1 MFGLFANNWIE
12 EEDIVVPAPQ
22 EEAAEQESEPFD
34 KYPLDYTLKNANGI
48 IEDLSNDV
56 FVTTQ
61 KMRYANEQFTS
72 LQQDIVE
79 LQGEMDVLEHGFS
92 SITEAADKFDGVE
105 EEIDRSVAGA
115 QNQIK
120 ILKEDSNSVQESFKN
135 MASTFDVLKEALDRI
150 KSCTVGISEVA
161 DQTDLLSLNASIE
174 AARAGEQGKGFAV
187 VANQI
192 QKLAEQSNESA
203 QKVSEIIAN
212 LLKDSEKTVA
222 VMDEVQV
229 IVDEQQE
236 KLNQTKREFSNVQS
250 GINSSREE
258 TSSIK
263 DDTNVCD
270 DARVKVVDVIS
281 NLSAISEEN
290 AAATQQ
296 TTASMQ
302 ELNATIN
309 LLAESANKFTELS
322 DELENEIKFFR
333 M

>member
-187 VANQI
+187 VAEEVS
-192 QKLAEQSNESA
+192 KLAKTSKDLVDSINAGIHEVELRSNELNLSIQSSDEAIAHNIKSLDQTQEYFAKVKESASGTSYVKGEIAGAVERNRLCVKKFEQSLARTAGVYSDIMEQMDIDNSKKGMLFEA
-203 QKVSEIIAN
+203 FQNLMEQAIAMVEE
-212 LLKDSEKTVA
+212 LP
-222 VMDEVQV
+222 EV
-229 IVDEQQE
+229 
-236 KLNQTKREFSNVQS
+236 
-250 GINSSREE
+250 
-258 TSSIK
+258 
-263 DDTNVCD
+263 
-270 DARVKVVDVIS
+270 
-281 NLSAISEEN
+281 
-290 AAATQQ
+290 
-296 TTASMQ
+296 
-302 ELNATIN
+302 
-309 LLAESANKFTELS
+309 
-322 DELENEIKFFR
+322 
-333 M
+333 